1 MSAYLITYD
10 LNKTGQK
17 YDNLIE
23 AIKAFGNWC
32 HPTES
37 TWIVISESTTAAVRD
52 YLMQKIDSNDELL
65 VVKLQGDWGSAGL
78 SKQVNDWLKANL

>member
-17 YDNLIE
+17 YANLIE
-23 AIKAFGNWC
+23 AIKASGPWC

-37 TWIVISESTTAAVRD
+37 TWIVISNSTTAAVRD

-78 SKQVNDWLKANL
+78 SQQVNDWLKANL